1 MELIEPT
8 QQKMYLL
15 GMYRLRSDLGFLC
28 WVAGKIILVGRT
40 SVSQDYQVYCA
51 KLKEGFVWFGLV

>member
-1 MELIEPT
+1 
-8 QQKMYLL
+8 MYLL

-28 WVAGKIILVGRT
+28 WVAGKITLVGRT